1 MKNILHADSRSIKRS
16 KRSGIG
22 SLLVVLGAVA
32 LTTSHVRAD
41 TNEAPISSPNSGVFS
56 ALSLGS
62 YFTCIV
68 TDSGGAKCWGY
79 NDFGTL
85 GDGTTTDRNVPVDVS
100 GLTSGVQSIS
110 AGTSHACAVTTA
122 GGAKCWGYNGSGT
135 LGDGTT
141 TDSNIPVDVSGLTS
155 GVQSI
160 STPTGLNGDHTCA
173 VTTAGG
179 AKCWGL
185 NSKGQLGDGT
195 EITRNTPVD
204 VSGLTSGVQ
213 SISAGESHSCA
224 LTTNGGV
231 KCWGNNASGQLGDG
245 TADGTQKISTTPVDV
260 TGLISGATAITVG
273 KDWACALTTSGA
285 VKCWGDNEY
294 GLGALDGNNSAIT
307 NSNVPVQVEGLTSGV
322 LAISIDFKHA
332 CALLSTGSV
341 KCWGFNLKGQ
351 LGDGTT
357 TDSNTPVDVAG
368 LPDKAVAVSVG
379 YRHSCAILESGS
391 LYCWGSNGVGQLG
404 DGTTTD
410 QLQPINVSALGTAVG
425 PGVTTTTT
433 VVTTTTVAAGDSTA
447 TTTAANKSKVQKADR
462 LPETGA
468 DTSVLVLL
476 GSMSIIAGA
485 IIVLRRRLLH

>member
-1 MKNILHADSRSIKRS
+1 MKNVLHADSRSITRS
-16 KRSGIG
+16 KRSVIG

-68 TDSGGAKCWGY
+68 TNTDGAKCWGY
-79 NDFGTL
+79 NGFGTL
-85 GDGTTTDRNVPVDVS
+85 GDGTTTDSNVPVDVS

-110 AGTSHACAVTTA
+110 AGSSHVCAVTTA
-122 GGAKCWGYNGSGT
+122 GGAKCWGYNASGT

-141 TDSNIPVDVSGLTS
+141 ITKNTPVDVSGLTS

-160 STPTGLNGDHTCA
+160 STSTLLNGDHTCA

-185 NSKGQLGDGT
+185 NNKGQLGDGT
-195 EITRNTPVD
+195 TITKNTPVD

-213 SISAGESHSCA
+213 SISIGESHSCA

-231 KCWGNNASGQLGDG
+231 KCWGNNVSGQLGDG
-245 TADGTQKISTTPVDV
+245 SITDSNTPVDV

-307 NSNVPVQVEGLTSGV
+307 NSKVPVQVEGLTSGV
-322 LAISIDFKHA
+322 LAISIDYKHA

-341 KCWGFNLKGQ
+341 KCWGFNNKGQ
-351 LGDGTT
+351 LGDGSTT
-357 TDSNTPVDVAG
+357 NSNTPVDVAG

-391 LYCWGSNGVGQLG
+391 LYCWGSNDEAQLG
-404 DGTTTD
+404 DGTEVD
-410 QLQPINVSALGTAVG
+410 KLQPTNVSALGTAVG

-433 VVTTTTVAAGDSTA
+433 VVTTTVAAGGSTA
-447 TTTAANKSKVQKADR
+447 TTTASNKSKVQTADR

-485 IIVLRRRLLH
+485 IIMLRRRVVH